1 MNIEELFKE
10 ENQIPTLPNV
20 FYEFKEA
27 VEDPNRSFDDVAE
40 IVSHD
45 TGLTARLLKIVNSAF
60 FGFPSEIETISHAI
74 SIIGIQHLNDLVLST
89 VVMGCF
95 KDIPSETIDMESFWK
110 HSVACAL
117 TSKLLAEK
125 IEIRNPERVFVA
137 GLLHDI
143 GRLIICSKASTETLK
158 IFFLMNN
165 QNLTLHLA
173 ETEALG
179 FDHTDVGARL
189 IQEWNLPHFH
199 EDVVNCHHNP
209 SQASSFPI
217 ECSIVHVADI
227 LVNSLELGTS
237 GETVIQEFDEAAS
250 KRTNIHDESFRS
262 LIVDEVKEKFDET
275 FQLFFQPA

>member
-1 MNIEELFKE
+1 MNIEDLFQE
-10 ENQIPTLPNV
+10 ENQIPSLPNI
-20 FYEFKEA
+20 FYQFKEA

-45 TGLTARLLKIVNSAF
+45 TGLSARLLKIVNSAF

-74 SIIGIQHLNDLVLST
+74 SIVGIQHLNDLVLST

-95 KDIPSETIDMESFWK
+95 KDIPAETIDMESFWK

-117 TSKLLAEK
+117 TSKTLAEK
-125 IEIRNPERVFVA
+125 IEIPNPERVFVA

-143 GRLIICSKASTETLK
+143 GRLIICSKASMETLK

-165 QNLTLHLA
+165 QNLPLHLA

-179 FDHTDVGARL
+179 FNHSDVGAKL
-189 IQEWNLPHFH
+189 IQEWGLPKIH
-199 EDVVNCHHNP
+199 EDIVGHHHNP
-209 SQASSFPI
+209 NQASEFPI
-217 ECSIVHVADI
+217 ECSVVHVADI

-237 GETVIQEFDEAAS
+237 GETVIQEFDEEAS
-250 KRTNIHDESFRS
+250 KRTNIQDESFRS
-262 LIVDEVKEKFDET
+262 LLVDEVKEKFDET